1 MRCWETS
8 PWISRYPIKQS
19 KNSEEGRVA
28 KVKDQRVS
36 LAAGLGRP
44 QDRGWNQ
51 LGRPVPGQLDPG
63 GVGSGSVMPSLQD
76 CSNLKPPLMFFF
88 CHLPT

>member
-28 KVKDQRVS
+28 KVRDQRVS

-44 QDRGWNQ
+44 QDTGWNQ

-63 GVGSGSVMPSLQD
+63 RWDLDHLCQVCKTVPILSL
-76 CSNLKPPLMFFF
+76 S
-88 CHLPT
+88 